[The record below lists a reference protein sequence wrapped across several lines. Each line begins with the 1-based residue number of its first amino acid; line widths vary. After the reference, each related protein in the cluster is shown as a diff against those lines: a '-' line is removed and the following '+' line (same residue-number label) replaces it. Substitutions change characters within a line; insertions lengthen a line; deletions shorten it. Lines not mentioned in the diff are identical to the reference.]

1 MRIRFVRRREVWR
14 LTWAGRLAAAV
25 VVLALLR
32 ALAPALFRGLALS
45 RPLPDADYTIVEGW
59 MADADLAA
67 VLAHPAVG
75 ARGALLAT
83 GGPIE
88 RGGVLL
94 PEYTDYARFA
104 QARLAALGAAPERLA
119 AAPAGATARDRTYA
133 AALAARA
140 FFAER
145 GIARARVNL
154 ATRGVHARR
163 SALLF
168 RRALGPGFEVGTIA
182 LPEDFDASDWWKSS
196 HGFRTV
202 LYEWL
207 AWGYT
212 QVFLRLAPEAE
223 P

>member
-1 MRIRFVRRREVWR
+1 MRIRWMERREVRR
-14 LTWAGRLAAAV
+14 LTWTGRLAAAV
-25 VVLALLR
+25 LVLALLR
-32 ALAPALFRGLALS
+32 ALAPALYRGLAQS
-45 RPLPDADYTIVEGW
+45 CPLPEAEYTLVEGW
-59 MADADLAA
+59 MSDADLAA

-75 ARGALLAT
+75 ERSVLLAT

-94 PEYTDYARFA
+94 PEYADYARFA
-104 QARLAALGAAPERLA
+104 QARLAALGVAPERLA

-133 AALAARA
+133 AARAARA

-145 GIARARVNL
+145 GVARARVNL

-168 RRALGPGFEVGTIA
+168 RRALGPGFEVGAIA
-182 LPEDFDASDWWKSS
+182 LPEEFTASDWWKSS
-196 HGFRTV
+196 HGFRAV

-207 AWGYT
+207 AWCYT